1 MSNNKR
7 EIYSNKMQSEM
18 EFASIVE
25 TFSGEILNGK
35 LVEWDQRFGDK
46 RWVVTSKIIS
56 YYRNTD
62 GIYIETINTVY
73 KVKNLV
79 TIDELINIKAKENDT
94 YRRQIEYDQKIT

>member
-7 EIYSNKMQSEM
+7 ERYNNKMQSEM

-35 LVEWDQRFGDK
+35 LAEWDQRFGDK
-46 RWVVTSKIIS
+46 RWVVTSKIVS

-62 GIYIETINTVY
+62 GIYIETMNTVY
-73 KVKNLV
+73 KVKKLV
-79 TIDELINIKAKENDT
+79 TIDELVNIKTKENDI
-94 YRRQIEYDQKIT
+94 YREAN